1 MCKLIIFAIF
11 IGGEYIKERILLIFI
26 LLIFFTSLGSVAA
39 SDEMISDNLTSDVS
53 LDDSFNIELS
63 DDSLDIDDK
72 EDSFVI
78 DAKENSNENIN
89 SIKDSDIN
97 IVVLDDSSSIDDVK
111 IVDNTNDYKKSSSSK
126 KLSSA
131 YDSRVNSNDI
141 VFVSNSKSSKAVL
154 SSPELIIIKDASYY
168 GDSLNTIVQGIIDN
182 ARAGSTIQFTG
193 SSYENLCLKISKPLN
208 IVSKS
213 GTRIK
218 SIFNVPVFTILYGG
232 SGTNI
237 SGFTTDLVGSFVDA
251 SGVSGI
257 SISKNKISTKRNALV
272 LNEVYD
278 SIIKDNEFL
287 KFDTAIDISNSGGV
301 SISKNNITPQN
312 SDNTGIKIRNIVS
325 KKGISILDN
334 NIIGFNSRKTCTG
347 ILFAQGASNVYLK
360 GNFIKNW
367 YTAIDMP
374 YSVNNVSMY
383 NNTIS
388 NNGDGIIING
398 WINNFTFKK
407 NLVLNNGRV
416 GILFD
421 DNFKGTKGKLD
432 LENNYFSYNG
442 VLDLQNKGDQAV
454 SIGKNFAARKCYR
467 VGMKYTFRIKSRQ
480 SGGKYYFSV
489 VDKYGNAIS
498 DLPNFSAKLT
508 VNGKT
513 YTVTFIDG
521 KAYINGG
528 TGANGKGGSGAFLDV
543 GEDNRN
549 LNQWG
554 QFEEIDSDEMSYYE
568 EIFNQLAGI
577 IHNTDMYDHDEDSEA
592 DEFNNE
598 SGSSQS
604 GSGSGD
610 SGLSQGSNSISMNG
624 NSGGSSGA
632 AGAASVSGS
641 PSASSSSSP
650 SASPEDASSIKTL
663 SVDDETFRVVGVGG
677 LVLLIILVIGL
688 YYREDILEMVKDE

>member
-111 IVDNTNDYKKSSSSK
+111 IVDNTNYYKKSSSSK

-334 NIIGFNSRKTCTG
+334 NIIGFNFRKTCTG

-360 GNFIKNW
+360 GNIIKNW
-367 YTAIDMP
+367 DTAIDMP

-398 WINNFTFKK
+398 WINNLTFKK

-421 DNFKGTKGKLD
+421 DDFKGTKGKLD

-454 SIGKNFAARKCYR
+454 SIGKNFAARRCYR
-467 VGMKYTFRIKSRQ
+467 VGMKYGFKIRTRQ

-498 DLPNFSAKLT
+498 GLPNFSAKLT
-508 VNGKT
+508 VNGKS

-521 KAYINGG
+521 KAYING
-528 TGANGKGGSGAFLDV
+528 KGGSNAFLDV
-543 GEDNRN
+543 GEDNRD
-549 LNQWG
+549 LSQWG
-554 QFEEIDSDEMSYYE
+554 QYEKIDADEMSYYE
-568 EIFNQLAGI
+568 EIYNQLAGYFS
-577 IHNTDMYDHDEDSEA
+577 NDSTYEDYDDSY
-592 DEFNNE
+592 NE
-598 SGSSQS
+598 SGSSS
-604 GSGSGD
+604 SGSGD
-610 SGLSQGSNSISMNG
+610 SGLFEGANSINANGVLSGDSGSIGSVSANPSPSQGSN
-624 NSGGSSGA
+624 
-632 AGAASVSGS
+632 VED
-641 PSASSSSSP
+641 SA
-650 SASPEDASSIKTL
+650 SIKTL
-663 SVDDETFRVVGVGG
+663 AIDDETFRVVGVGG
-677 LVLLIILVIGL
+677 LIFLIFLVIGL
-688 YYREDILEMVKDE
+688 YYREDILEMVKEE

>member
-1 MCKLIIFAIF
+1 
-11 IGGEYIKERILLIFI
+11 
-26 LLIFFTSLGSVAA
+26 
-39 SDEMISDNLTSDVS
+39 MISDNLTSDVS
-53 LDDSFNIELS
+53 LDDSSNIELS
-63 DDSLDIDDK
+63 DDSSVVELKDVH
-72 EDSFVI
+72 SF
-78 DAKENSNENIN
+78 D
-89 SIKDSDIN
+89 
-97 IVVLDDSSSIDDVK
+97 LDDSSVVELKDVYSFDLDDYSNTGVKDDSNENLKSMDDTNINIIDLDDSGSISDAKSADNSN
-111 IVDNTNDYKKSSSSK
+111 VDFNKSISSK
-126 KLSSA
+126 RLSSA
-131 YDSRVNSNDI
+131 YDSSVNSNDI
-141 VFVSNSKSSKAVL
+141 VFITNSKSSKAVL
-154 SSPELIIIKDASYY
+154 SSPELIVIKDARYY
-168 GDSLNTIVQGIIDN
+168 GDSVNTIVQGIIDN

-208 IVSKS
+208 IISKS
-213 GTRIK
+213 GTLIK

-251 SGVSGI
+251 SDVSGI
-257 SISKNKISTKRNALV
+257 TISKNKISTKRNAIV

-278 SIIKDNEFL
+278 SIIKDNVFL

-301 SISKNNITPQN
+301 SISKNNITPKN
-312 SDNTGIKIRNIVS
+312 SDNTGIKIKNIVS

-334 NIIGFNSRKTCTG
+334 NIIGFDFRKTCTG
-347 ILFAQGASNVYLK
+347 IFFAQGASNVYLK

-421 DNFKGTKGKLD
+421 DNFKGTKGNLD

-521 KAYINGG
+521 KAFIN
-528 TGANGKGGSGAFLDV
+528 GGSGANGNGGSGGFLDI

-554 QFEEIDSDEMSYYE
+554 QFEKISSDEMSYYE

-577 IHNTDMYDHDEDSEA
+577 IPKDVDIDDSDEDSEA
-592 DEFNNE
+592 DEYNNE
-598 SGSSQS
+598 SGSSKS

-610 SGLSQGSNSISMNG
+610 SGLSKGSNSISMNG
-624 NSGGSSGA
+624 GLAGSSGA
-632 AGAASVSGS
+632 ASDAAVSGS
-641 PSASSSSSP
+641 PSSSHSSSP
-650 SASPEDASSIKTL
+650 SDTSSSGPSASVEDASSIKTL

-677 LVLLIILVIGL
+677 LLLLIILVIGL
-688 YYREDILEMVKDE
+688 YYREDILEMIKEE